1 MNLYCETAAAART
14 ANTPRTRTDPSPNDE
29 RCHDIDS
36 DDDDE
41 FNSALADDA
50 YDDAYMYM

>member
-14 ANTPRTRTDPSPNDE
+14 ANTPRTDPSPNDE

-50 YDDAYMYM
+50 YDDAYM